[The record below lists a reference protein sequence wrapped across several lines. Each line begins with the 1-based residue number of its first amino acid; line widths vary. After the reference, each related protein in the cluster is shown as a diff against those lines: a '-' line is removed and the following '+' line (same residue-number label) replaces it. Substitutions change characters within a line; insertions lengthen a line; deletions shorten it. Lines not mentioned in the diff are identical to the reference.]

1 MRFKV
6 VPNQEFRG
14 VNMNSN
20 IEKNITIAYDENI
33 ITKIKELIKNGVEK
47 LESFVKSKTKPD
59 LSFYNEL
66 DEKFN
71 HIAKNLEKYEFLDNE
86 FNYFLSISS
95 KILYIVRRNYQNDSF
110 GHCDYALE
118 LFDFFMEILDAK
130 INLINNF
137 CEDETRKYEKIQ
149 TEFKARYWDF
159 ESEFYL
165 NIYKSTGEFS
175 EEELYKIHENL
186 RK

>member
-1 MRFKV
+1 
-6 VPNQEFRG
+6 
-14 VNMNSN
+14 MNSN
-20 IEKNITIAYDENI
+20 IEKSITIEYDENI
-33 ITKIKELIKNGVEK
+33 IRRVEK
-47 LESFVKSKTKPD
+47 LESFVKSKTK
-59 LSFYNEL
+59 LSMSFYNEF

-95 KILYIVRRNYQNDSF
+95 KILYIVRKNYQNDSF
-110 GHCDYALE
+110 RHCDYALE

-137 CEDETRKYEKIQ
+137 CEDEIRKYEKIQ

-165 NIYKSTGEFS
+165 NIHKSTGEFS
-175 EEELYKIHENL
+175 EKELYKIHENL